1 MSKIFRKL
9 RKSFISEGKTLNYF
23 KYAIGEILLVVIG
36 ILIALYINNW
46 NEDRK
51 DQRKERAI
59 LKELNKDFQKNLE
72 QFNRVKSV
80 YFSSLEASVKFKYFI
95 NQPDL
100 IKVKDSIAKYY
111 YKGFN
116 GVTYNPSNGVVESL
130 ISSGEYQLISNDT
143 LRNYLISWKD
153 VLEDYL
159 EDERIFAQLW
169 PEKIEPLLIEKG
181 DLTNLA
187 SPINFQLITTL
198 QFKNLT
204 ERHIFLL
211 RNVVRSIKDEPL
223 AAYLNEIT
231 RLSTLKDHE

>member
-1 MSKIFRKL
+1 MKNASDQK
-9 RKSFISEGKTLNYF
+9 GKTARYIT
-23 KYAIGEILLVVIG
+23 YAIGEIFLVVVG

-51 DQRKERAI
+51 DRRKEKAI
-59 LKELNKDFQKNLE
+59 LKELNKDFQKNLA
-72 QFNRVKSV
+72 QFNRLKAV
-80 YFSSLEASVKFKYFI
+80 YFSSLDASLKFKYYI
-95 NQPDL
+95 NQTDL

-111 YKGFN
+111 YAGFN
-116 GVTYNPSNGVVESL
+116 GVSFNPSNGVVESL

-159 EDERIFAQLW
+159 EEERTFSNLW

-181 DLTNLA
+181 DLTNLD
-187 SPINFQLITTL
+187 SPANFQLITTR

-204 ERHIFLL
+204 QRHIFLL
-211 RNVVRSIKDEPL
+211 RNVVTSIKEEPL
-223 AAYLNEIT
+223 DVYLNEIT
-231 RLSTLKDHE
+231 RLSTLKEYE